1 MINRSHFRTKS
12 IGVKVT
18 EADFA
23 RLQALAEAQGKP
35 MGEWC
40 RDILLMTAEGEKT
53 SLTEQILLS
62 EFLALRTLLLNTLF
76 AIASGTTLTEEDM
89 TKLIER
95 ADREKLPKALAQLED
110 RIKVRP

>member
-1 MINRSHFRTKS
+1 
-12 IGVKVT
+12 
-18 EADFA
+18 
-23 RLQALAEAQGKP
+23 

-62 EFLALRTLLLNTLF
+62 EVLALRTLLLNALF

-89 TKLIER
+89 TKLIE
-95 ADREKLPKALAQLED
+95 AGGPGEKLPKALALLVIADHRRLVGPHAALD
-110 RIKVRP
+110 RASVGRR